1 MKDICIFLVDKLSI
15 PPTKALALYVQSP
28 GSHFQ
33 YCGAVCQACP
43 SAVLPLLWPTANADG
58 QIRQLASPDSAPL
71 TAKIGLAVEDLVTLP
86 SLDVKKQRQLELLA
100 LKVGENLLGFL
111 QLPSLGDKLIKNP
124 LDVFNKWLKKF
135 EEKLYKDSE
144 YTKSLLA

>member
-1 MKDICIFLVDKLSI
+1 M
-15 PPTKALALYVQSP
+15 ALYVQSP

-33 YCGAVCQACP
+33 YCGAVCQTYP
-43 SAVLPLLWPTANADG
+43 SAVLPLLWPNADG
-58 QIRQLASPDSAPL
+58 QIRQLAPPDSAPL

-144 YTKSLLA
+144 